1 MRYKQ
6 LIGDVVLSVVASCVP
21 LVLLQLAILPLVAGR
36 LSEDEYGLVVTLIA
50 LLSLCPGTVGN
61 VLNNIRLM
69 DGKAN
74 VGRTFPANYS
84 FVMVAFTVLSAI
96 VTAVIAYLYVKRLSI
111 SVVGMGVLAALTVVR
126 EYLVVAYRIKLN
138 YRFIL
143 INNVFLAVGYL
154 VGFVLFLLVGR
165 WELIYLCGL
174 TLSLCF
180 ILKTTSL
187 WREPIS
193 IDKDL
198 ALLVKDNGILLGSSI
213 LGKSTA
219 YADRMVIFPLLG
231 GVETSVYYVATLFGK
246 VLSMGVSPLNSVIL
260 SYLSRLSSKPQ
271 KAFWRSLAICAI
283 LSVVGYVVTMLIAR
297 PLLGFLYPQFVNEA
311 MVYVGVVT
319 ITAYV
324 GVLISVADP
333 YVLRFF
339 PLKWQIIENG
349 GFGLLYFTLALA
361 LMGHYGLMGFCVG
374 ALIASAVKLIF
385 LIFLYCNGKEKV
397 V

>member
-50 LLSLCPGTVGN
+50 LLNLFPGTVGN

-74 VGRTFPANYS
+74 VGRTSPANYS
-84 FVMVAFTVLSAI
+84 FVVVTFTVLSAI

-154 VGFVLFLLVGR
+154 VGFVLFLLVDR

-260 SYLSRLSSKPQ
+260 SYLSRLSSRPQ
-271 KAFWRSLAICAI
+271 KAFWKSLAICAI

-319 ITAYV
+319 ITAYM

-349 GFGLLYFTLALA
+349 GFGLLYFALALA

>member
-1 MRYKQ
+1 
-6 LIGDVVLSVVASCVP
+6 
-21 LVLLQLAILPLVAGR
+21 
-36 LSEDEYGLVVTLIA
+36 
-50 LLSLCPGTVGN
+50 
-61 VLNNIRLM
+61 M

-74 VGRTFPANYS
+74 VGRTSPANYS
-84 FVMVAFTVLSAI
+84 FVVVTFTVLSAI

-154 VGFVLFLLVGR
+154 VGFVLFLLVDR

-260 SYLSRLSSKPQ
+260 SYLSRLSSRPQ
-271 KAFWRSLAICAI
+271 KAFWKSLAICAI

-319 ITAYV
+319 ITAYM

-349 GFGLLYFTLALA
+349 GFGLLYFALALA

>member
-36 LSEDEYGLVVTLIA
+36 LSEEEYGLVVTLIA

-69 DGKAN
+69 DSKAN
-74 VGRTFPANYS
+74 ARGSSPANYS
-84 FVMVAFTVLSAI
+84 FVAIVFTAASAI
-96 VTAVIAYLYVKRLSI
+96 VTAIIAYLYVGRLSI
-111 SVVGMGVLAALTVVR
+111 SVVGMGVLAALTVIR

-138 YRFIL
+138 YGFIL
-143 INNVFLAVGYL
+143 INNVFLAAGYL
-154 VGFVLFLLVGR
+154 VGFVFFLATSR

-174 TLSLCF
+174 SLSLCF

-193 IDKDL
+193 IDKGL
-198 ALLVKDNGILLGSSI
+198 APLVKDNGVLLGSSI

-231 GVETSVYYVATLFGK
+231 GVETSIYYVATLFGK

-271 KAFWRSLAICAI
+271 RAFWRSLAVCAA

-297 PLLGFLYPQFVNEA
+297 PLLGLLYPQFVDEA

-319 ITAYV
+319 ISAYI
-324 GVLISVADP
+324 GVLVSVADP

-339 PLKWQIIENG
+339 PLKWQVFENG
-349 GFGLLYFTLALA
+349 GFSLLYFVLALI
-361 LMGHYGLMGFCVG
+361 LMGRYGLMGFCVG
-374 ALIASAVKLIF
+374 ALIASILKLGF
-385 LIFLYCNGKEKV
+385 LIILYCKGKEKV
-397 V
+397 L

>member
-1 MRYKQ
+1 VRYKQ

-50 LLSLCPGTVGN
+50 LLNLFPGTVGN

-74 VGRTFPANYS
+74 VGRTSPANYS
-84 FVMVAFTVLSAI
+84 FVVVTFTVLSAI

-154 VGFVLFLLVGR
+154 VGFVLFLLVDR

-260 SYLSRLSSKPQ
+260 SYLSRLSSRPQ
-271 KAFWRSLAICAI
+271 KAFWKSLAICAI

-319 ITAYV
+319 ITAYM

-349 GFGLLYFTLALA
+349 GFGLLYFALALA